1 MSPPPR
7 YLRERP
13 KYAFTT
19 SSFLFFVFCFF
30 FFCYIKKVNKKEE
43 KREKSEEKD
52 RRLKRKGKEF
62 CNWLIIYIYIFDLI
76 LSCFHAV
83 WLSRLIRTE
92 YISFC

>member
-1 MSPPPR
+1 MSPPPG
-7 YLRERP
+7 YLRECP

-19 SSFLFFVFCFF
+19 SIIFFI
-30 FFCYIKKVNKKEE
+30 FFCYIKKVNKKE
-43 KREKSEEKD
+43 EKSEEKD

-62 CNWLIIYIYIFDLI
+62 YNWLIIYIYIFDLI
-76 LSCFHAV
+76 LSCFHVV